1 MAREI
6 EIVATENG
14 VHYVLFGFGAS
25 EMSSFSLQMYIE
37 HFGKRSIDFLQ
48 ALSLGYMSFMGG
60 DIWKHNSDEVPRANF
75 YGEQKDAKIGIA
87 INEKPE
93 TVKILDSLGIHTD
106 GTWEVE
112 SVTIPPSL
120 NYPNGM
126 YSVIPSSLFKK
137 REGVSYSEFLR
148 NMKTSGS
155 TIRAIEAVTGEELR
169 GNAAY
174 LILKHTTGQDIQ
186 IWKLDVNLTTSR

>member
-1 MAREI
+1 MREI
-6 EIVATENG
+6 EIVATEDG
-14 VHYVLFGFGAS
+14 IHWLLFGFNAG
-25 EMSSFSLQMYIE
+25 EMSGFSMQLYIE

-75 YGEQKDAKIGIA
+75 FGEQKDAKIGIA

-93 TVKILDSLGIHTD
+93 VVKILDSLGIHTD

-112 SVTIPPSL
+112 SVVVAPSL
-120 NYPNGM
+120 NHPSGM
-126 YSVIPSSLFKK
+126 YSVVPRSLFKK
-137 REGVSYSEFLR
+137 REGVLYSEFLR

-155 TIRAIEAVTGEELR
+155 TIKAIEAITGEELR
-169 GNAAY
+169 SNAAY
-174 LILKHTTGQDIQ
+174 MILKHTGGDNIQ
-186 IWKLDVNLTTSR
+186 IWKLDINMTSSR